1 MPFVAGISLAVV
13 CSWKVPIK
21 FHKIIA
27 ASWLD
32 LGICLATQ
40 YSLQFQNEA
49 FITIRFF
56 QQVLYWPFSNFC
68 T

>member
-1 MPFVAGISLAVV
+1 MPFVADTWLAVV

-32 LGICLATQ
+32 LGICLTIQ
-40 YSLQFQNEA
+40 YFMRFKNEA
-49 FITIRFF
+49 FTTIRFF
-56 QQVLYWPFSNFC
+56 QQVLY
-68 T
+68 